1 MSDVLEFTFLGL
13 FVLLNKGALPPN
25 DGHMKGAA
33 SVIAL
38 DTTSQPCGV
47 MPHRLTLRIPSAA
60 VDGPCPGDGG
70 DVCVW
75 NISGHKI
82 AFGKP
87 ASAHVDLSDPS
98 VANIGFKGGHGAG
111 RGVNV
116 NATKDHSPVVAAR
129 FDLFEGSVKGLPSY
143 KGAGGE
149 GVAFTLRTKAGL
161 DRAKPNPRELS
172 SGIAFRTA
180 ATEALDFLPLSPSG
194 IPIVIKL
201 KRAPSIAIEVRNEP
215 DGPEHDPASGDV
227 EVNHFRAYF
236 LLCKRMPPCDE
247 IPVPHFDAGEPRPG
261 IILRPGSPT
270 CPPDQLP

>member
-1 MSDVLEFTFLGL
+1 
-13 FVLLNKGALPPN
+13 
-25 DGHMKGAA
+25 
-33 SVIAL
+33 
-38 DTTSQPCGV
+38 
-47 MPHRLTLRIPSAA
+47 
-60 VDGPCPGDGG
+60 
-70 DVCVW
+70 VW

-98 VANIGFKGGHGAG
+98 VALIGYKRGHGAG

-116 NATKDHSPVVAAR
+116 DATKDHSPVVAAR

-143 KGAGGE
+143 MAGGKSLP
-149 GVAFTLRTKAGL
+149 FTFRTKAGL
-161 DRAKPNPRELS
+161 ASANPNPRELS

-180 ATEALDFLPLSPSG
+180 ASEALELRPLSPSG

-247 IPVPHFDAGEPRPG
+247 IPVPHFDASEAHAGTM
-261 IILRPGSPT
+261 LRPGSPT